1 MKSQKPLLSIGM
13 IFRNDIRCI
22 ERCLEALRPLREAVP
37 SELIMA
43 DTGSGDGSRA
53 VAERHADILFD
64 FTWIDDFAAARNAV
78 MDRASGKWFLTV
90 DTDEYLDPDISELV
104 RFLRNSEKST
114 AEMVTL
120 TVRNYETREMDGAY
134 KDFTAGR
141 ILRMSTGMRY
151 EGVIHERWEPG
162 PGHVVKLQALKKT
175 VFHHDGYVGLHR
187 EQGKEKR
194 ERNLRLLEK
203 KLEQDPDSLM
213 TWLQLIESSATRPE
227 VVDYLRRA
235 MEMTE
240 EKVHG
245 WDKLG
250 PPIFRYAVNVA
261 KERKLPEFETWVDRA
276 RELFPKSLYIRLDVE
291 FAFCIDCWDRKDRAG
306 CIESGERYLAAL
318 VEYRAGRY
326 DRIEEMYSTL
336 LMTHPAKEVQLRL
349 AMTAA
354 CVLEGDYE
362 RALRVL
368 SGVDFS
374 LFSAKQVGEI
384 ARVMMELHSKSELD
398 TSAIVVKFW
407 NGITDARLSQKRI
420 DANKSSFVK
429 SLAPAF
435 KRDAREREP
444 MAAEFRRHA
453 CTLAA
458 PLENELEAGRA
469 AVIMSTDDPRIISRK
484 LLEVGDWNRF
494 PIHALG
500 YALERGAAFPPAGKS
515 MNMEEMDALAK
526 RLLHGDGKIILWLAG
541 PDALAVDGGP
551 QNLCWARALT
561 LAAVHAF
568 KWAGDGVDV
577 ETGLGLAQAFARVE
591 GGFLPLCYAPG
602 ALEDAHLF
610 LLPPMH
616 RFGWYCARAFDA
628 LDGGDTAGYVRLLRA
643 GLSRCESMTPMVEF
657 LLKRTPELQ
666 APTPSP
672 ELLALAEQIRTVLA
686 NFDPD
691 NPAVVA
697 LKQSEAYQKV
707 AWIIEGASVPAA
719 GGLPQ

>member
-1 MKSQKPLLSIGM
+1 MKSQKPLLSIGL

-22 ERCLEALRPLREAVP
+22 ERCLEALRPLREAVS

-43 DTGSGDGSRA
+43 DTGSEDGSRA
-53 VAERHADILFD
+53 VAERHADVLFD
-64 FTWIDDFAAARNAV
+64 FPWIDDFAAARNAV

-104 RFLRNSEKST
+104 RFLRNSGKSD
-114 AEMVTL
+114 AEMLTL
-120 TVRNYETREMDGAY
+120 TVRNYETATMDGAY
-134 KDFTAGR
+134 KDFAAGR
-141 ILRMSTGMRY
+141 LMRMSTGMRY
-151 EGVIHERWEPG
+151 EGIIHEHWEPK
-162 PGHVVKLQALKKT
+162 PGHLVKLRALTKT
-175 VFHHDGYVGLHR
+175 VFHHDGYVGLHK
-187 EQGKEKR
+187 EQGREKR
-194 ERNLRLLEK
+194 ERNLRLLQK
-203 KLEQDPDSLM
+203 KLEQDPDSLT
-213 TWLQLIESSATRPE
+213 TWLQLIETSATRPE
-227 VVDYLRRA
+227 VEDHLRRA
-235 MEMTE
+235 IEMVE
-240 EKVHG
+240 EKAHG

-261 KERKLPEFETWVDRA
+261 KNRKLPEFETWVNRA
-276 RELFPKSLYIRLDVE
+276 RELFPKSLYTRLDVE
-291 FAFCIDCWDRKDRAG
+291 FVFCIDCWDRKDRVG

-318 VEYRAGRY
+318 EEYRAGRF
-326 DRIEEMYSTL
+326 DRMEEMYSTL
-336 LMTHPAKEVQLRL
+336 LLTHPAKEIQLRL

-354 CVLEGDYE
+354 CVTEREYE

-384 ARVMMELHSKSELD
+384 ARVMLELHSKSELD

-407 NGITDARLSQKRI
+407 SGITDAKLSQKRI
-420 DANKSSFVK
+420 AANLNSFMK

-435 KRDAREREP
+435 TRDMREREP
-444 MAAEFRRHA
+444 MTAEFRRHA
-453 CTLAA
+453 CTLVA
-458 PLENELEAGRA
+458 PLENELEVGRA
-469 AVIMSTDDPRIISRK
+469 AAVLNTDDPRIISGE
-484 LLEVGDWNRF
+484 LAEVGDWNSF
-494 PIHALG
+494 PVHALG
-500 YALERGAAFPPAGKS
+500 YALERGVEFPPAGKE
-515 MNMEEMDALAK
+515 MNLEEMDALAK
-526 RLLHGDGKIILWLAG
+526 RLLRGDGQIISWLAK

-551 QNLCWARALT
+551 QSLCWARALV
-561 LAAVHAF
+561 LAAVQAF
-568 KWAGDGVDV
+568 KWADDGVDT
-577 ETGLGLAQAFARVE
+577 ETGLGLAQAFAQVE
-591 GGFLPLCYAPG
+591 RGFLPLCYAPG
-602 ALEDAHLF
+602 ALEEAYLF

-616 RFGWYCARAFDA
+616 RFGWYCARAYAA

-686 NFDPD
+686 NFAPD
-691 NPAVVA
+691 DPAVVA

-707 AWIIEGASVPAA
+707 AWIIEGASVPVA